1 MLYAI
6 TMGIIWSCQM
16 LVIRRAMYGNLHIEL
31 DSVYSFQTVMCY
43 ERMHSFLKN
52 TFISCIQMGL
62 QCFYDILVVK
72 QVVEKGND
80 LHI

>member
-1 MLYAI
+1 MSYAI

-16 LVIRRAMYGNLHIEL
+16 LVIGRVMYGNLNIEL
-31 DSVYSFQTVMCY
+31 HSVYSLHTVMCY
-43 ERMHSFLKN
+43 ETMHSFPKN

-62 QCFYDILVVK
+62 QWFYDILAVK
-72 QVVEKGND
+72 QAVEKGDD